1 MSIEDLD
8 VNEYADSFVDD
19 YVITTDSD
27 DGVIT
32 NLTDTSP
39 TEEVTEVTEAP
50 VVEKP
55 TKLAKPEKEV
65 KEHVKTKADYAR
77 EVFDRMHGQEGIA
90 RKDVITALQDGT
102 NFGDLE
108 PLTKAGAGTY
118 YQNFTKKLAEE
129 KAKTEIA
136 PV

>member
-39 TEEVTEVTEAP
+39 TEEVTEV
-50 VVEKP
+50 VEKEVVKP
-55 TKLAKPEKEV
+55 EKVAKPEKEV

-90 RKDVITALQDGT
+90 RKDVITALQDAA
-102 NFGDLE
+102 NFGELD